1 MLVVD
6 GGRGFRAQPRRAEAA
21 YNVFDRP
28 VKIRM
33 LLLDHLPDGLLQDE
47 DGEDD
52 EALKHVQPS
61 KENPN
66 HLKSHKDNVTCSSV

>member
-1 MLVVD
+1 MQV
-6 GGRGFRAQPRRAEAA
+6 GGRGFGARLRRAEAV
-21 YNVFDRP
+21 YNVFDLP

-47 DGEDD
+47 HGEDD

-66 HLKSHKDNVTCSSV
+66 HLKSH

>member
-1 MLVVD
+1 MQV
-6 GGRGFRAQPRRAEAA
+6 GGRGFGARLRRGETV

-61 KENPN
+61 EENPN
-66 HLKSHKDNVTCSSV
+66 HLKSN